1 MKKKLDVDD
10 KKHQFLEKK
19 NNSLKFYLREIDIEK
34 NLTGSTESLSLGG
47 TNRATETTGS
57 SDDKAT
63 EAEKYSASFVAQTN
77 WSFVEKLL
85 KVRRIL
91 GFAVMRCL

>member
-1 MKKKLDVDD
+1 MKKKLDIDD
-10 KKHQFLEKK
+10 KKHQFIEKK

-34 NLTGSTESLSLGG
+34 NLTGSTESLSLDV
-47 TNRATETTGS
+47 TNRATETKETEE
-57 SDDKAT
+57 KAT

-85 KVRRIL
+85 KVKLFCI
-91 GFAVMRCL
+91 

>member
-1 MKKKLDVDD
+1 MKKKLDIDD

-47 TNRATETTGS
+47 GTMKTTDATGTG
-57 SDDKAT
+57 DDKAT

-85 KVRRIL
+85 KVRRL
-91 GFAVMRCL
+91 NLNNEM

>member
-1 MKKKLDVDD
+1 MKKKLDIDE
-10 KKHQFLEKK
+10 KKYQFLDKK

-34 NLTGSTESLSLGG
+34 NLTGSMESLSLDV
-47 TNRATETTGS
+47 TNRAIETKETE
-57 SDDKAT
+57 DKTT

-85 KVRRIL
+85 KVK
-91 GFAVMRCL
+91 GFWI